1 MDGWIKRTY
10 IFSNGKSNSCGVA
23 IGYIANNKVDVLD
36 KKLHKNWRILILD
49 FMVDET

>member
-23 IGYIANNKVDVLD
+23 IGYIANNEALD
-36 KKLHKNWRILILD
+36 KNLDKNWRILILD